1 MYERVGNLVRSARA
15 CFRGS
20 IRRQVVIESIGKAA
34 EKVVAG
40 ASRRQFLGRLGQSAL
55 AVVAAVSGM
64 LVFPATTY
72 ADKQRK
78 CCSPRHFC
86 SQPRSGCTLISDCFQ
101 PGGSRYCL
109 WDCGGIGETS
119 FCE

>member
-1 MYERVGNLVRSARA
+1 MFERVGNLARSARA

-20 IRRQVVIESIGKAA
+20 MRRQVMIESFGKAA

-55 AVVAAVSGM
+55 AVAAAISGL

-72 ADKQRK
+72 ANKQ
-78 CCSPRHFC
+78 
-86 SQPRSGCTLISDCFQ
+86 Q
-101 PGGSRYCL
+101 
-109 WDCGGIGETS
+109 
-119 FCE
+119 

>member
-1 MYERVGNLVRSARA
+1 M
-15 CFRGS
+15 
-20 IRRQVVIESIGKAA
+20 IESIGKAA

-55 AVVAAVSGM
+55 AVVAAISGL

-72 ADKQRK
+72 AGMQRK
-78 CCSPRHFC
+78 CCGPVNRHC
-86 SQPRSGCTLISDCFQ
+86 RQPRAGCTLISNCL
-101 PGGSRYCL
+101 PNGGHLYCS
-109 WDCGGIGETS
+109 WDCGGVFETS

>member
-1 MYERVGNLVRSARA
+1 M
-15 CFRGS
+15 
-20 IRRQVVIESIGKAA
+20 IESIGKAA

-55 AVVAAVSGM
+55 AVVAAISGL

-72 ADKQRK
+72 ADKLRK
-78 CCSPRHFC
+78 CCGSVERHC
-86 SQPRSGCTLISDCFQ
+86 RQPRAGCTLTSNCIQS
-101 PGGSRYCL
+101 GSIIYCG
-109 WDCGGIGETS
+109 WDCGGVFETS